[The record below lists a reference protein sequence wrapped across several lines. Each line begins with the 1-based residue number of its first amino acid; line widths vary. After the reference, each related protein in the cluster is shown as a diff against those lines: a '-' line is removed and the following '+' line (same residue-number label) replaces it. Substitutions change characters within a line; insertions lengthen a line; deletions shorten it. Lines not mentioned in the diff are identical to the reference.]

1 MVQVLVAG
9 AAGRMGQQIIKTIQ
23 QMPNLRLTGAFEAE
37 GHASIGRD
45 AGEIC
50 GLGRLG
56 VPISAGLK
64 SVLAQGDVLR
74 LYLPPG
80 KHRVCAPG
88 GGAGPGHGCRHH
100 RPDWRGRG

>member
-56 VPISAGLK
+56 VAISAGL
-64 SVLAQGDVLR
+64 
-74 LYLPPG
+74 
-80 KHRVCAPG
+80 
-88 GGAGPGHGCRHH
+88 
-100 RPDWRGRG
+100 